1 MWKSWTTAV
10 SLTALVS
17 GCGTTISGD
26 SYCDITSPLLFDSQ
40 RTVDWLVA
48 NDRALLVDVIVH
60 NEIHGELCP

>member
-1 MWKSWTTAV
+1 MTLAC
-10 SLTALVS
+10 LTALVS

-26 SYCDITSPLLFDSQ
+26 SYCDIASPLLFDSQ

-60 NEIHGELCP
+60 NETNDRICGD